1 MFERNLT
8 MGNVKADMSM
18 SLDGIIAGPN
28 DAPGHPLGEGGDRL
42 HQWVYG
48 LKSVSEPRAMDGGD
62 TGPVVTRVTYQ
73 PPKSSS

>member
-1 MFERNLT
+1 

-18 SLDGIIAGPN
+18 SLDGFIAGSN
-28 DAPGHPLGEGGDRL
+28 DGPAYPLEKGGDRL

-48 LKSVSEPRAMDGGD
+48 LKSVCEPHGMEGGD
-62 TGPVVTRVTYQ
+62 TGLVVTRVTYQ